1 MNLDLKPNFLLL
13 NTLDIENLRKLD
25 RIHPYPAKFTI
36 DLALEYIDKY
46 TNKNSIILD
55 PFCGSGTTLLA
66 SKVYNRKAVGF
77 DVNFIAILISQFKLL
92 DLNKEELNYLKNF
105 NPKFNLVKPYY
116 YKSINHWFKP
126 ECIEALSS
134 IREQIKIYS
143 KNNKKYILF
152 LNLIFSSIIN
162 ISSNQDS
169 DTRYAS
175 IEKPFLNTKY
185 IFNKFNEKL
194 YNAINIYKNINIK
207 STKNFKVF
215 LHNSKKLTQKIEKD
229 SVSLILTSPPYPN
242 TYDYYLYHKHR
253 MCWLDYDFKFSMEN
267 EIGSRREYSSLK
279 LPKEKF
285 NNDLLEIFT
294 QSNYILKNGGFIVLI
309 IGDGK
314 IAGKIYN
321 AKEELLPICKS
332 LRWKLIDYSFSE
344 LDKTSRSF
352 VQSYRTKNKKEHIM
366 VFQKEC

>member
-77 DVNFIAILISQFKLL
+77 DINFIAILISQFKLL
-92 DLNKEELNYLKNF
+92 DLNKEELDYLKNF

-175 IEKPFLNTKY
+175 IEKPFLN
-185 IFNKFNEKL
+185 
-194 YNAINIYKNINIK
+194 
-207 STKNFKVF
+207 
-215 LHNSKKLTQKIEKD
+215 
-229 SVSLILTSPPYPN
+229 
-242 TYDYYLYHKHR
+242 
-253 MCWLDYDFKFSMEN
+253 FSISS
-267 EIGSRREYSSLK
+267 IGSCSL
-279 LPKEKF
+279 
-285 NNDLLEIFT
+285 
-294 QSNYILKNGGFIVLI
+294 
-309 IGDGK
+309 
-314 IAGKIYN
+314 
-321 AKEELLPICKS
+321 
-332 LRWKLIDYSFSE
+332 
-344 LDKTSRSF
+344 
-352 VQSYRTKNKKEHIM
+352 
-366 VFQKEC
+366 